1 MSKSKDMPPIAI
13 PRSRQASLLSS
24 RYLPSAVFLCGV
36 IAAGLLWRHTVST
49 PVFQAEVEAHLSELR
64 APLAGQLVKVETA
77 PLAQVRAGDRLAVLL
92 PVSPALLTAELAVLK
107 AEMECVRA
115 NFAPAEGL
123 ERAGLAYERLRLDW
137 MKQRVEL
144 AELRSKLVAAEDSL
158 QRLERLRKDSVSSEQ
173 EYSTAR
179 NLRDGLQAQVSSSE
193 ELVSSQE
200 HALESHRRE
209 YSPGDVV
216 ARNLELLSQKL
227 RVLELQAG
235 PQELLA
241 PIGGQVHVLARSAG
255 EQVQAGELILSI
267 APSAGKRLV
276 AYLRQPL
283 RELPRPGMAVD
294 VRARHGAVG
303 IFRSRIEE
311 VGASLQPIPR
321 TLANPLLP
329 ASTVETGLQLG
340 IRCPGDLALLPG
352 EIVDVSLARDDS

>member
-1 MSKSKDMPPIAI
+1 MSQTKDLPPITI

-24 RYLPSAVFLCGV
+24 RYLPSAVFVCGV
-36 IAAGLLWRHTVST
+36 IAAALLWRNTVST
-49 PVFQAEVEAHLSELR
+49 PLLQAEVENPLCELR
-64 APLAGQLVKVETA
+64 APLAGQLVKLETA
-77 PLAQVRAGDRLAVLL
+77 PLAQVRAGERLAVLL
-92 PVSPALLTAELAVLK
+92 PLPPALLTAELAVLR
-107 AEMECVRA
+107 AEMDCVRA
-115 NFAPAEGL
+115 NFAPAQGL

-179 NLRDGLQAQVSSSE
+179 NLRDGLLAQVSTSE
-193 ELVSSQE
+193 ELVASQE
-200 HALESHRRE
+200 RSLESHRLE

-216 ARNLELLSQKL
+216 ARNIELLSRKL

-241 PIGGQVHVLARSAG
+241 PTSGQVSVLARSAG
-255 EQVQAGELILSI
+255 EQVQAGELILSLV
-267 APSAGKRLV
+267 PSTGKRLV

-283 RELPRPGMAVD
+283 RELPRPGMAVT
-294 VRARHGAVG
+294 VRARRGAMES
-303 IFRSRIEE
+303 FRSRIEE

-321 TLANPLLP
+321 TLTNPLLP

-340 IRCPGDLALLPG
+340 IHCPEGLALLPG